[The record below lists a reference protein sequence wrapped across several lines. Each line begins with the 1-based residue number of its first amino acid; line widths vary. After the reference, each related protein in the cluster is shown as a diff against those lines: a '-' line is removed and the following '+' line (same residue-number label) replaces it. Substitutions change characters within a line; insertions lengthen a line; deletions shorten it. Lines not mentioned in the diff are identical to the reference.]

1 MVARRPFLPRS
12 PTLSS
17 TIPGY
22 AGDHK
27 GPLHSSPPP
36 SPLRIRVLRRRLP
49 PKKPTRESPTHPLR
63 PCPYYTTDRLPRPV
77 YGRGGACPLKY
88 RFFAGSASQAEG
100 GNAISI
106 CSNGFPGGFTGN
118 LSKKPILESGACPRP
133 GGGTGVWLKFAPMG
147 HGLRITYP
155 QTGCS
160 ITKGR
165 RALDA
170 RS

>member
-1 MVARRPFLPRS
+1 MSKKLKKNKREK
-12 PTLSS
+12 TE
-17 TIPGY
+17 
-22 AGDHK
+22 K
-27 GPLHSSPPP
+27 E
-36 SPLRIRVLRRRLP
+36 LRRKTPTFLLELP
-49 PKKPTRESPTHPLR
+49 LGVDE
-63 PCPYYTTDRLPRPV
+63 
-77 YGRGGACPLKY
+77 GPLKY